1 MNGPALTMAAPAVE
15 PSQIHRSHS
24 SPELFLDASSP
35 LTKSSLAISS
45 RIGSTAS
52 SPREDGSSRP
62 GSSPQ
67 FEVPSFDFGTTDFE
81 TQLSIES
88 RLPRVEVTPD
98 DKDKPVKP
106 EPNKLLKP
114 MAVPKA
120 TIPKSTRSKSIVDRP
135 RSWLPTK
142 PIDGTEKPSV
152 LRRAKKTEER
162 EKEKEKEDRKD
173 KDKEK
178 ENQKEKEK
186 DAAGKSTTDDGPDP
200 KFLTPKDR
208 SSSFADFAKKSWI
221 SPSRSTSPSKSSD
234 PPRKGPV
241 VKGDNATGGSEPP
254 KEKDASHLSPNKL
267 TRRRPKAGSLGDEA
281 RSKSSDSLG
290 STSSRALNRASVYF
304 GKIKHKPQ
312 QNPANANG
320 HLEVPSLGQPT
331 KTEAVSASPATSTGS
346 TAENTP
352 NPRLSSQTALSSNS
366 ETSSGGTGSTGITE
380 PSQNSDTMAQKSHP
394 SPDPQWATFRR
405 LDSEYAIFLTKQTT
419 AQRILIAR
427 NTLIPFLR
435 NHGSHG
441 NQATTND
448 TNLAPE
454 DVDRRA
460 TILHKWWNGL
470 LELLEGSAV
479 RKSTGPAMSFT
490 AIQASTPQTNLQPV
504 AGVDRPGL
512 LELIT
517 YIMMRPEWRMT
528 TSSFRPLRSRSPR
541 EVVRGRADTKSSV
554 DFVAESAE
562 HNVRTM
568 FVNNLLT
575 QMGIVVERMS
585 NRHAP
590 VSMVTFCGKACAY
603 AFFFVPGISEVLVRL
618 WGLTPDLLRRVAD
631 EFGLPRRS
639 KGESEDIVSLFP
651 STLHKLGWTSVK
663 TMTDNLR
670 LTTKLSLAAAKI
682 RWHGP
687 WVSRWRGGDTD
698 LFFIF
703 CKYYYILAD
712 DYMPIDLPLFEK
724 ARAPAYALIHAQLLS
739 VLDTTIHHRQA
750 AFENMMNPNI
760 LDVAN
765 GADAMAASLA
775 QLPPSNLLRG
785 MDENRLIVLLKDMLS
800 ETAVGGLEDG
810 TRQTFAT
817 AFMCIMKAATKKT
830 PVFRQAPV
838 LVLVDFLQEVLLAF
852 NTYAGYTESGH
863 KGQQG
868 GVDSPIDH
876 VDWEFWLEVCHK
888 ILYESNSTM
897 SEIRILSFIFSAWD
911 ILAAVPARKEKL
923 CIGWLLSE
931 EVFDKF
937 FNNYTPM
944 VRAYFMR
951 LLCWRVCRDQGS
963 PTELDMRIFLL
974 VSERLKQAWSHYLWR
989 KQQAEALGKMPP
1001 STAPCHPQP
1010 GKRFMI
1016 IRMEMTPPQTGLLQG
1031 GFDTMNGTLG
1041 FVGPDYTVSAPSDVV
1056 AVSNAQGESTAKKRW
1071 SIFGKML
1078 HFGSTTAPGS
1088 PNAANGRRDSSTGDD
1103 LDAARRATAAAA
1115 STSKPAPP
1123 PKAEASSGESDASST
1138 GSSPVF
1144 DAAQFVFKFTLGSLP
1159 WHHATEAMGN
1169 AGGLL
1174 STLPRERSLQRPRLP
1189 APAQARVSAKL
1200 AWLDGRSDS
1209 PPPPAVERPPPERM
1223 YSGVSQRGLV
1233 SEARNAAPLETE
1245 NDVTEKEDEKKDVK
1259 EDDKENDKENDTT
1272 ESVPSLPPIQ
1282 RVASIKSNVDKPA
1295 QDPPSDDSDHLYLQV
1310 HRARSEAERQ
1320 VIQPVEPVGI
1330 FKERATYS
1338 GRALA
1343 EWGIVVNECNSF
1355 VERRRDEGVCGLKD
1369 VEVPSLGIENMRRH
1383 G

>member
-15 PSQIHRSHS
+15 PSHIHRSHS

-52 SPREDGSSRP
+52 SPREEDGSSRS

-88 RLPRVEVTPD
+88 TLSRTD
-98 DKDKPVKP
+98 HKDKPLNSD
-106 EPNKLLKP
+106 PNNKSLKP
-114 MAVPKA
+114 MAVTNATAPKF
-120 TIPKSTRSKSIVDRP
+120 SRSKSIVDRP

-142 PIDGTEKPSV
+142 PIDGSEKSSV
-152 LRRAKKTEER
+152 LRRTKKTEER
-162 EKEKEKEDRKD
+162 DKERDKEKEKEKD

-178 ENQKEKEK
+178 DTN
-186 DAAGKSTTDDGPDP
+186 KSTTDDGPDS
-200 KFLTPKDR
+200 KFLTPRDR

-221 SPSRSTSPSKSSD
+221 SSSRSPSPSKTD
-234 PPRKGPV
+234 TTRKGPV
-241 VKGDNATGGSEPP
+241 KGDKTTTGGSEPP
-254 KEKDASHLSPNKL
+254 KEKDASQSSPNKL
-267 TRRRPKAGSLGDEA
+267 TRRRPQAGSLGEEE

-290 STSSRALNRASVYF
+290 TTSSRALSRASVYF
-304 GKIKHKPQ
+304 GKIKNKPQ
-312 QNPANANG
+312 QSPASSNG
-320 HLEVPSLGQPT
+320 HLEVPSLSQAT
-331 KTEAVSASPATSTGS
+331 KTEAVSAPPPASTGS
-346 TAENTP
+346 TSENTP
-352 NPRLSSQTALSSNS
+352 NPRLSSQTALSTNS

-380 PSQNSDTMAQKSHP
+380 PSQNSDTMATKSHP
-394 SPDPQWATFRR
+394 TPDPQWATFRR

-435 NHGSHG
+435 NHGNH
-441 NQATTND
+441 ATSID

-479 RKSTGPAMSFT
+479 RSATGPAISFT
-490 AIQASTPQTNLQPV
+490 AIHASAPPMNLQPV

-528 TSSFRPLRSRSPR
+528 TSSFRPLKSRSPR
-541 EVVRGRADTKSSV
+541 EVVRGRSGTNSSV

-585 NRHAP
+585 SRHAP

-712 DYMPIDLPLFEK
+712 DYMPVDLPLVEK

-750 AFENMMNPNI
+750 AFENMMHPNI

-785 MDENRLIVLLKDMLS
+785 MDENRLVALLKDMLS
-800 ETAVGGLEDG
+800 DTAVGGLEDG

-852 NTYAGYTESGH
+852 NTYAGYTESGLDRR
-863 KGQQG
+863 QD

-876 VDWEFWLEVCHK
+876 IDWEFWLDVCHK

-911 ILAAVPARKEKL
+911 ILAGTAARKEKL

-963 PTELDMRIFLL
+963 PTELDMRIFFL
-974 VSERLKQAWSHYLWR
+974 VSERLMKAWSHYLWR
-989 KQQAEALGKMPP
+989 KQQAEALGKLPP

-1041 FVGPDYTVSAPSDVV
+1041 FVGPDYTVSATNDAA
-1056 AVSNAQGESTAKKRW
+1056 AVSSAHGESTSKKRW

-1078 HFGSTTAPGS
+1078 HFGSATSQGG
-1088 PNAANGRRDSSTGDD
+1088 PNAGNGRRESSTGDD
-1103 LDAARRATAAAA
+1103 LNAARRATAAAA
-1115 STSKPAPP
+1115 TAASTPKPSTPT
-1123 PKAEASSGESDASST
+1123 KAEASSGESDASST
-1138 GSSPVF
+1138 GSTPVF

-1174 STLPRERSLQRPRLP
+1174 STLPRDRNLQKPRLP
-1189 APAQARVSAKL
+1189 APAQTRISAKL
-1200 AWLDGRSDS
+1200 ASQCGRGDS
-1209 PPPPAVERPPPERM
+1209 PPPPAAARPQPERM
-1223 YSGVSQRGLV
+1223 YSGTSQRGLV
-1233 SEARNAAPLETE
+1233 NEARNAAPLETG
-1245 NDVTEKEDEKKDVK
+1245 NDVAEET
-1259 EDDKENDKENDTT
+1259 DK
-1272 ESVPSLPPIQ
+1272 SPQAPSLPPIQ
-1282 RVASIKSNVDKPA
+1282 RVASIQSNGDKPA
-1295 QDPPSDDSDHLYLQV
+1295 QAPPSDDSEYLYLQV
-1310 HRARSEAERQ
+1310 HRAKAEVERQ
-1320 VIQPVEPVGI
+1320 VVQPVEPVGI
-1330 FKERATYS
+1330 FKERSTYS

-1343 EWGIVVNECNSF
+1343 EWAIVVNECNSF
-1355 VERRRDEGVCGLKD
+1355 VERRRDEGVSGLKD